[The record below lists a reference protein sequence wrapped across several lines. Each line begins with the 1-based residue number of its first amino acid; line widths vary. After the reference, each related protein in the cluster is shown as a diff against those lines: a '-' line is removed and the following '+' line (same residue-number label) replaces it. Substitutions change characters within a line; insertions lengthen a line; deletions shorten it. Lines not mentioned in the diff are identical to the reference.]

1 MRLPEAVYDPVLEGL
16 GLGTGMSTRAG
27 ADPPGEP
34 PDGRCQRRSF
44 RRRID
49 AAVQFRR
56 HGALNRAPQTCT
68 LVDLSRDGVCVLM
81 DAVVAPGEK
90 FVLYLPRAGAAAG
103 VSDGPGAAGCRAGDG
118 SNDVS
123 NILPLLCAAR
133 SSRLKTHGKFR
144 TGAEFTDP
152 ADAEAEH
159 AAFGQSAGGL
169 TPRESAGASWMRA
182 GAEPVPGISNGARG
196 AQSRRTDRHE
206 SGGMATM
213 HRYGADGRHG
223 EPETVHV
230 RDYSEAGVAILRA
243 QPLKAGDEFVVR
255 VPREGEPP
263 ITRLCRVVNVAVAAG
278 RYRIG
283 AEFIPF
289 PGPRGRGLV
298 ARLVEWIA

>member
-1 MRLPEAVYDPVLEGL
+1 MRLPEAVYDQVLEGL
-16 GLGTGMSTRAG
+16 GLGTGIAARAT
-27 ADPPGEP
+27 AEPQGEP
-34 PDGRCQRRSF
+34 PDGECKRRSF

-56 HGALNRAPQTCT
+56 HGAMNRAPQTCT

-90 FVLYLPRAGAAAG
+90 FVLYLPRGGGEAANA
-103 VSDGPGAAGCRAGDG
+103 
-118 SNDVS
+118 
-123 NILPLLCAAR
+123 LPLLCTAR

-152 ADAEAEH
+152 AEAEADQTS
-159 AAFGQSAGGL
+159 FGQSADGL
-169 TPRESAGASWMRA
+169 TARQAGDAAWMRTA
-182 GAEPVPGISNGARG
+182 AQSAAQPAPGITNRTRG
-196 AQSRRTDRHE
+196 AQARRTERHE
-206 SGGMATM
+206 AAGLASMYLY
-213 HRYGADGRHG
+213 RSDGRHG
-223 EPETVHV
+223 EPETVQV
-230 RDYSEAGVAILRA
+230 RDYSETGVAVLRA
-243 QPLKAGDEFVVR
+243 QPLKAGEEFVVR

-289 PGPRGRGLV
+289 PGPRGRGLM
-298 ARLVEWIA
+298 ARIVEWIA